1 LHKQKN
7 LTALVAFIVT
17 VVAVFIGDLLL
28 PQGMVVGF
36 SYIIVLF
43 AASRYLDPDKFKIIT
58 LLSSFFII
66 FIVFQQ
72 EFSINIFFNRLLALL
87 LLWFIAYLLLK
98 FRHMEEELKNS
109 EYQYR
114 SIVEAT
120 YDGII
125 ISGSDGYIRFS
136 NERITNLLGY
146 SGEEILKH
154 KFNDLIHSPGD
165 SHPDYEDE
173 TAENELTLKK
183 KDGTT
188 LLVSVTFI
196 PIIRKSQN
204 PENLI
209 VVRDI
214 SARKRTEEAL
224 KESQA
229 RLSGIVSSAMDAIIT
244 VNSDQD
250 IVLFNKAAEKLFGYT
265 KEEALGKHLG
275 MLIPPDVKD
284 AHKQY
289 VRNFGETGTTNR
301 HMGALGAVRGLK
313 KNGEEFPIE
322 ASISQVSSSG
332 EKLYSVILRDIT
344 ERKLFEEKLN
354 TSLKEKEVLLKEVH
368 HRVKNNLQIMSSLLS
383 LQSEY
388 VQDERLAEMMIENQ
402 NRIKS
407 MAMIHEKLYQT
418 KALSKLDV
426 HSYITELV
434 NNLLRSYLHNNSQI
448 SLNLDIEHIEL
459 DVDSGIKLGLIIN
472 ELVSNSLKYAFPDDF
487 KGEKTIFIVLKK
499 DVSISKIKLV
509 VSDTGIGMKEGFEL
523 ENAESLGLQLVDTFT
538 QQLDGEFRFFNKNG
552 TNIEIIF

>member
-472 ELVSNSLKYAFPDDF
+472 ELVSNSLKYAFPDGF